1 MSSTTTSLKPFSVAI
16 IGGGIG
22 GLCTAIALLKYPHID
37 VQVYEAAPNS
47 GEIGAG
53 VGIAPNAQQALE
65 LIAPEA
71 RAAYDKHATGNIWP
85 KHAKTM
91 ANYVVVS
98 LSPPLELL
106 DTRLIGG
113 LSSTGRRRT

>member
-1 MSSTTTSLKPFSVAI
+1 MSSTTISPKPLSVAI

-22 GLCTAIALLKYPHID
+22 GLCTAISLLKYPHID
-37 VQVYEAAPNS
+37 VQVYEAAPTF

-71 RAAYDKHATGNIWP
+71 RAAYDKHATGNMWP
-85 KHAKTM
+85 KHAKTL

-98 LSPPLELL
+98 V
-106 DTRLIGG
+106 
-113 LSSTGRRRT
+113 